1 VPMTGATSGSANK
14 SPAGVVTSSRSRPK
28 QAALDGTSE
37 IAPKTPRAAKALVTA
52 LRRPSFTRKRSRFR
66 SSCTRSQLKAAVFV
80 AVAAP
85 ARLPRVAREQ
95 PGPARLQATPPE
107 ADVLLQGGAPLWAL
121 TIMTSLVS
129 KVGPIVPR
137 ESGERVLC
145 AAYVS
150 GKESTIGSAVVAVSD
165 RNVFFAPRSA
175 FLSRGAWQSRRL
187 DEVRIESS
195 TRRSLGFPV
204 AHRFDVFDADGS
216 IGFEIETKKDA
227 REFRKAL
234 SRRLAP
240 RR

>member
-1 VPMTGATSGSANK
+1 M
-14 SPAGVVTSSRSRPK
+14 
-28 QAALDGTSE
+28 
-37 IAPKTPRAAKALVTA
+37 
-52 LRRPSFTRKRSRFR
+52 SFG
-66 SSCTRSQLKAAVFV
+66 
-80 AVAAP
+80 
-85 ARLPRVAREQ
+85 REET
-95 PGPARLQATPPE
+95 L
-107 ADVLLQGGAPLWAL
+107 LWAL
-121 TIMTSLVS
+121 TIMTSLVA

-150 GKESTIGSAVVAVSD
+150 GKMSTIGSAVVAVTD
-165 RNVFFAPRSA
+165 RHVFFAPRSA

-216 IGFEIETKKDA
+216 PFAFEIETKKDA